1 MIRFRTWLLLLA
13 ACALVTFA
21 GAFTTPAPAA
31 ALVIADEGV
40 IVCSCKLCAQ
50 NPYVECQ
57 IGPGDGYSILC
68 ADYYRINC

>member
-1 MIRFRTWLLLLA
+1 MRRVRLALFVLA
-13 ACALVTFA
+13 AAVVVIA
-21 GAFTTPAPAA
+21 GLAPAA
-31 ALVIADEGV
+31 PPANAGPGV

-68 ADYYRINC
+68 ADYFNLNC

>member
-1 MIRFRTWLLLLA
+1 MSRVRLALLVFA
-13 ACALVTFA
+13 TAVLVVT
-21 GAFTTPAPAA
+21 GLAPAA
-31 ALVIADEGV
+31 PAAPAGPAWEV

-68 ADYYRINC
+68 ADYSRINC